1 MAVAKTQT
9 DPAPT
14 EEPETQHVE
23 VVTPVVVEMG
33 KLSRKQL
40 KSFKNGE
47 GPLMDDV
54 LDVLE
59 EVAVGMGQEAEN
71 RTFVPVVMVF
81 EKQPKKKKRTIV
93 LPF

>member
-1 MAVAKTQT
+1 MTEAKAKPE
-9 DPAPT
+9 PAPK
-14 EEPETQHVE
+14 EDAEPEHVQ

-33 KLSRKQL
+33 KLSKKQL
-40 KSFKNGE
+40 KAFKGGE
-47 GPLMDDV
+47 GPLMDEV

-59 EVAVGMGQEAEN
+59 EVALGLGQETEN

>member
-1 MAVAKTQT
+1 MAVAKTQS

-14 EEPETQHVE
+14 EEPEAEHVE

-40 KSFKNGE
+40 RAFKNGE
-47 GPLMDDV
+47 GPLMNDV

-59 EVAVGMGQEAEN
+59 EVAVGMGEEAES

-81 EKQPKKKKRTIV
+81 EKRPKKKKRTIV